1 MFFTYT
7 QNNSGGSFEHEPGKY
22 GFAVVIEAETAA
34 QANSKAEDLGLY
46 FDGESDCPCCGRR
59 WTEVDAVDG
68 EAEPEI
74 YGQPLAKN
82 ATSDNRFGW
91 WGLPI
96 YVHYLDGRVEKH
108 EHIRDVQRRAE
119 S

>member
-1 MFFTYT
+1 MFFTYY
-7 QNNSGGSFEHEPGKY
+7 QNNSGGSFDHEPGKY

-46 FDGESDCPCCGRR
+46 FDGENDCPCCGRR
-59 WTEVDAVDG
+59 
-68 EAEPEI
+68 
-74 YGQPLAKN
+74 
-82 ATSDNRFGW
+82 W

-96 YVHYLDGRVEKH
+96 YVHYLDGRSETH

-119 S
+119 